1 MTSRRDDWQRVQTVF
16 AAAVEREPADRAP
29 WLDQACAG
37 EPFVR
42 EEVDA
47 LLKSHDRAGRFLTLE
62 GAPATPSAAAD
73 ALTGLR
79 IGPFALVREIGRGGM
94 SVVYLAE
101 RVDGGFTQEVA
112 VKILDAPLRLDE
124 VRQRFLAERQI
135 LARFAHPNIV
145 SFLDAGVTADGR
157 PYLVMERLDGQP
169 LTRYCATRRLDL
181 PARLVLLGQLCR
193 AVQYAH
199 QHGVVHRDLK
209 PANVL
214 VTPEG
219 VVKVLDFGIAK
230 LLDDSIVGSGDATMA
245 GAARA
250 LTPNYA
256 SPEQLRGDT
265 VTTATD
271 IYTIGIV
278 MYELLSGGRPYEA
291 GERTLGEMVTLV
303 TDTEPAQ
310 PSAAGADNDR
320 PYPARALRG
329 DLDAIVRKAMASAPA
344 DRYASAQQIADDL
357 ARHGAGEPIEARR
370 VSMTYLLARLA
381 RRHRAAVVASTVS
394 LLALV
399 VALGV
404 SLWEIRAA
412 RLERD
417 RAERRFSDAREL
429 ARTLIFKVHDAVQP
443 LPGSTPVRQM
453 IVADALT
460 YLERLSK
467 DPSGDDGLR
476 LELARGYHR
485 VADVQGRPSSANLGD
500 RAGSEASYRKALALL
515 RPIANG
521 PIAREAALEL
531 GRIDLALATLRGVNT
546 YDEAATGAIS
556 EALAVGTRLLAAHG
570 DDEEAERLLASAH
583 FQLALAA
590 PHDGALAEWTKTGAL
605 FDALL
610 AKKPDDPDRQRN
622 VALVEKYIGS
632 YYEDGQVYD
641 TALPHFT
648 RALEIDRQRLARQ
661 SSRATKFD
669 VAVDLSNV
677 AMAEHYTGRSAKAI
691 EHLSQ
696 CLSIREELSA
706 ADPKDVLGR
715 ERLALTFQR
724 LGHIYQGAGRL
735 DDARDALRKSV
746 AIFEEV
752 APLDAH
758 NRRELSATLS
768 VFGRVERQA
777 GMNVEACRDFR
788 RAAALVD
795 VLLAEHALASMTER
809 MQDDRRWLGKA
820 LAGCGSAP

>member
-1 MTSRRDDWQRVQTVF
+1 MRGRPV
-16 AAAVEREPADRAP
+16 
-29 WLDQACAG
+29 
-37 EPFVR
+37 VR

-47 LLKSHDRAGRFLTLE
+47 LLQSHDRAGQFLALDD
-62 GAPATPSAAAD
+62 APESSSAAAD
-73 ALTGLR
+73 ALAGLR

-112 VKILDAPLRLDE
+112 VKILDAPLRIDE

-157 PYLVMERLDGQP
+157 PYLVMERVDGQP
-169 LTRYCATRRLDL
+169 LTRYCAARRLEL
-181 PARLVLLGQLCR
+181 PARLALLAQLCR

-214 VTPEG
+214 VTPDG

-230 LLDDSIVGSGDATMA
+230 LLDDSVVGSGNATVA

-256 SPEQLRGDT
+256 SPEQLRGET

-271 IYTIGIV
+271 IYTIGVV
-278 MYELLSGGRPYEA
+278 MYEVLSGSRPYEA
-291 GERTLGEMVTLV
+291 GQRTLGEIVTLV
-303 TDTEPAQ
+303 ANADPAA
-310 PSAAGADNDR
+310 PSAVAGIDPGR

-329 DLDAIVRKAMASAPA
+329 DLDAIVEKAMAPAAA

-370 VSMTYLLARLA
+370 VSMTYVLARLA

-412 RLERD
+412 RRDRD

-460 YLERLSK
+460 YLERLST

-531 GRIDLALATLRGVNT
+531 GRIDLALAALRGVNT
-546 YDEAATGAIS
+546 YDEDANGAIS
-556 EALAVGTRLLAAHG
+556 EALAVGTRLLALHG
-570 DDEEAERLLASAH
+570 DDEEAERLVASAH

-590 PHDGALAEWTKTGAL
+590 PHDRSLAKWTTAGAL

-632 YYEDGQVYD
+632 YHEDEQAYD
-641 TALPHFT
+641 TALPHFA

-661 SSRATKFD
+661 SSRAAKFD

-677 AMAEHYTGRSAKAI
+677 AMAENHTGRSADAI

-696 CLSIREELSA
+696 CLAIREELSA

-715 ERLALTFQR
+715 ERLALTLQR
-724 LGHIYQGAGRL
+724 LGNVYHGAGRL
-735 DDARDALRKSV
+735 DDALDALRKSV

-752 APLDAH
+752 APLDGH
-758 NRRELSATLS
+758 NRRELSATLLL
-768 VFGRVERQA
+768 FGRVERQA
-777 GMNVEACRDFR
+777 AHESGVVSRFSARR
-788 RAAALVD
+788 RARGR
-795 VLLAEHALASMTER
+795 LLAEHALASTTAR
-809 MQDDRRWLGKA
+809 MQGDRRWLEKA
-820 LAGCGSAP
+820 LAGCGLAQ